1 MPIYQLIF
9 IAVTFFST
17 GILIY
22 LYLRSTRDLL
32 KQVQQDKDL
41 WQRLGKPTIVQIDGP
56 LDISWAIKPILPWLS
71 WILSGQTPGIN
82 LKLMNRLLGTRRLL
96 MVGLLSFSLT
106 IFAFLLLFITA
117 PSGIE

>member
-9 IAVTFFST
+9 IAVTFIST

-22 LYLRSTRDLL
+22 LYLRSTFDLL
-32 KQVQQDKDL
+32 KQVQKDKDL

-56 LDISWAIKPILPWLS
+56 LDISWAIKPILPWLV

-82 LKLMNRLLGTRRLL
+82 LKLMNRLLVTRRLL
-96 MVGLLSFSLT
+96 LACLISFSLT
-106 IFAFLLLFITA
+106 IFAFFLLFITA
-117 PSGIE
+117 PSIDP